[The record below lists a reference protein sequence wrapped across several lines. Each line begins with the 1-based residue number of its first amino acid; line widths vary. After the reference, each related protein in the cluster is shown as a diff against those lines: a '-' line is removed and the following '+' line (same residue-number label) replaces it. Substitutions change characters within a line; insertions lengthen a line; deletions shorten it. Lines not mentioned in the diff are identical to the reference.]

1 MTVYTSKVEYGRQRR
16 VPWWVVL
23 LTGIAAL
30 ILGFLLLTEP
40 GMTTL
45 ALVQFLGVYWFVAGI
60 FSIVEIF
67 LNSHNW
73 GWKLVLG
80 IIGILAGITILRH
93 PVTSAIFIPSLI
105 VIFVAIEGIIFGFV
119 SVVRAFSEHSWGMGI
134 LGALSVVFGFL
145 ILFSPQVATLA
156 LPVVIGILAIVGG
169 IVAIVNSSASAGQNE
184 HLYPAGRRPHI
195 RRQFRSLARMMS
207 RSLAQIMSLVRK
219 TNNRTSHEVNNG
231 RLAEKTGYL

>member
-1 MTVYTSKVEYGRQRR
+1 MTVYTSKVDTETPRI
-16 VPWWVVL
+16 PWWVIL

-80 IIGILAGITILRH
+80 VIGILAGITILRH
-93 PVTSAIFIPSLI
+93 PITSAIFIPSLI

-156 LPVVIGILAIVGG
+156 LPIVIGILAIVGG
-169 IVAIVNSSASAGQNE
+169 IVAIVDSFRVRGAERAPVPSRATPTYSQTIPVTGPDDEPVTGPDNE
-184 HLYPAGRRPHI
+184 PGP
-195 RRQFRSLARMMS
+195 
-207 RSLAQIMSLVRK
+207 K
-219 TNNRTSHEVNNG
+219 DE
-231 RLAEKTGYL
+231 

>member
-1 MTVYTSKVEYGRQRR
+1 VTVYTSDIESEKRR

-23 LTGIAAL
+23 LTGITAL
-30 ILGFLLLTEP
+30 ILGFLLLTSP

-45 ALVQFLGVYWFVAGI
+45 ALIQFLGVYWFISGI

-67 LNSHNW
+67 INSHNW

-119 SVVRAFSEHSWGMGI
+119 SVVRAFTEHSWGMGV
-134 LGALSVVFGFL
+134 LGVLSVVFGFM

-156 LPVVIGILAIVGG
+156 LPFVIGILAIVGG
-169 IVAIVNSSASAGQNE
+169 IVAIVDSFRVRAAERAPMPSRPTPTYSQQIPVTGPDDEPVTGPDNE
-184 HLYPAGRRPHI
+184 PGPK
-195 RRQFRSLARMMS
+195 Q
-207 RSLAQIMSLVRK
+207 
-219 TNNRTSHEVNNG
+219 E
-231 RLAEKTGYL
+231 